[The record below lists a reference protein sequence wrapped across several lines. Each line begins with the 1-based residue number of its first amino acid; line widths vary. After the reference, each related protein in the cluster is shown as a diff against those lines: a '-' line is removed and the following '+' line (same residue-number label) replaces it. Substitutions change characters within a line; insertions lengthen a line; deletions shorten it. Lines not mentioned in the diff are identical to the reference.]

1 MHFTTSLAVLTSLA
15 AMTAATP
22 VDRNAVASPPLNNT
36 DLGLV
41 AARQSGTPGAM
52 CGFQFHP
59 TFPYVGIY
67 MPNNLMPSAQGTGAW
82 GGGLIDNL
90 RGSETAPLDW
100 CNPLQW
106 QAVTD
111 NAGTG
116 LAAVFNVEVGCTGD
130 DVAHALNA
138 ASGVWVIC
146 ADDIGADTDTL
157 ISIGASVATVLAPFA
172 AAK

>member
-1 MHFTTSLAVLTSLA
+1 MHFTTSLAVLAGLA
-15 AMTAATP
+15 ATAAAAPLDLST
-22 VDRNAVASPPLNNT
+22 VASPPLNNT
-36 DLGLV
+36 DLDLV
-41 AARQSGTPGAM
+41 AARQSSNPGAM

-100 CNPLQW
+100 CNPIQW

-111 NAGTG
+111 DAGTG
-116 LAAVFNVEVGCTGD
+116 LAAAFNVEVGCTGY
-130 DVAHALNA
+130 DVANALHA

-146 ADDIGADTDTL
+146 ADDIGADVDTL
-157 ISIGASVATVLAPFA
+157 ASIGSSVASILAPFVSR
-172 AAK
+172 